1 MANVAVTCRGFDA
14 FNASHTACLSSSHVM
29 VRRLPTPHVP
39 HLFVFLPHLNL
50 PFDPLVNLFHC
61 CRACIAYVGLR
72 ESSARSNS
80 RRSPRRT
87 KSMAYLELDLPQCF
101 SNEQSL
107 PMASTSYKTFN
118 VPDAC
123 RSHQLNSGHS
133 VPQPPPVHGSSYGA
147 RKCSKSLKDDTY
159 VPDETRIAWDKL
171 FYEGYGADVH
181 VLTEDKDII
190 LAHTSILG
198 ISSPIL
204 RNLLEQARVIKGF
217 RKITIEGVPSE
228 AARAFIRFLY
238 SSCCEPD
245 LMKNFALH
253 LLVLSHAFAIPSLKR
268 TCIKLIE
275 QEVLTEE
282 NVVDVLQLARLC
294 DAPRLSLSCT
304 KMILNDFKAISISDG
319 WKAMKQANPSLEQ
332 ELLESLVGEDSKRQ
346 DRLKK
351 MEERKVYMQLYEA
364 MEALLHICRD
374 GCRTIGPHDKM
385 PKDSKTTCKYAACK
399 GIESLVRH
407 FKGCRIRVPG
417 GCMHC
422 KRMWQILRLHSQM
435 CSEPDLCKVPLCSH
449 FKDKMKSLSK
459 REEFKW
465 KLLVSKIMA
474 AKGTIN
480 SILAR
485 RLLLG

>member
-1 MANVAVTCRGFDA
+1 MLVLVTRHGRPP
-14 FNASHTACLSSSHVM
+14 SHPPH
-29 VRRLPTPHVP
+29 TPVGS
-39 HLFVFLPHLNL
+39 VFFLLL
-50 PFDPLVNLFHC
+50 PFEPFVNLLLC
-61 CRACIAYVGLR
+61 CRACIVYLSLR

-80 RRSPRRT
+80 RRQGEGVSAVLCDLILHISGEIREKQSQWLALSWICHNASRMSNLYKWPALHT
-87 KSMAYLELDLPQCF
+87 KLLMCQI
-101 SNEQSL
+101 
-107 PMASTSYKTFN
+107 
-118 VPDAC
+118 
-123 RSHQLNSGHS
+123 
-133 VPQPPPVHGSSYGA
+133 
-147 RKCSKSLKDDTY
+147 LKEDTY

-190 LAHTSILG
+190 LAHSSILG
-198 ISSPIL
+198 ISSPVL
-204 RNLLEQARVIKGF
+204 RNLLEQARVNKGF

-245 LMKNFALH
+245 LMKKFVLH

-275 QEVLTEE
+275 QELLTEE

-304 KMILNDFKAISISDG
+304 KMVINDFKAISLSDG
-319 WKAMKQANPSLEQ
+319 WKAMKEANPRLEK
-332 ELLESLVGEDSKRQ
+332 ELHKSLVEEDSKRQ

-385 PKDSKTTCKYAACK
+385 PKDSETTCKYAACK

-417 GCMHC
+417 GCVHC

-449 FKDKMKSLSK
+449 FKDKMKYLSK

-474 AKGTIN
+474 AKGTI
-480 SILAR
+480 SSLLAWR
-485 RLLLG
+485 PLLG